1 MIFSWY
7 EPLDFQER
15 VKRTFSFLNL
25 GILIFSAVIIF
36 SEFRYDWCE
45 RLLGN
50 FVASTNDTRPE
61 KGAIWELGQDTIS
74 AHESL
79 HKIISRKTDT
89 HQFAQRADSFSHLSA
104 RLIPGE
110 WVILDTNQFK
120 RLYRSLP
127 LTHARQI
134 MEPARLIWLLNGDV
148 TDRIFCEGLKNG
160 MKIYFINAEN
170 RVVAHIDL
178 KENTL
183 AAIAEKRYLEPG
195 RLEKFQG
202 FDGRIYPAEQFF
214 TGVFKLPKEMI
225 PDLLPD
231 TDLIL
236 DQDGTILRIG
246 IWNEAQDGF
255 IQLGFE
261 FLHQGQP
268 RVLFVRAREW
278 AVWQLGLV
286 LKGEH
291 P

>member
-7 EPLDFQER
+7 EPFDFQER

-45 RLLGN
+45 RLLGT

-170 RVVAHIDL
+170 RVVADIDL

-183 AAIAEKRYLEPG
+183 AAIAEKQYLEPG

-246 IWNEAQDGF
+246 IWNEARDGF